1 LGHYREQAAPV
12 TVDLR
17 QSVEQ
22 VLTDYQAKLRAN
34 GICVDCR
41 FDNHRPVVANRVE
54 LVQVFSN
61 VIANAIDAM
70 PQVGVPQISE
80 TANSEKEGSQ
90 IVIRDSGAGIQQEHL
105 SRKFEPF
112 SQLKAIFAR
121 ALDSGEEA

>member
-1 LGHYREQAAPV
+1 LGYYREQAAPV
-12 TVDLR
+12 KVDLR

-41 FDNHRPVVANRVE
+41 FDNHRPVVANRGE

-61 VIANAIDAM
+61 VIANSIDAM
-70 PQVGVPQISE
+70 PQVGVLHIQISE
-80 TANSEKEGSQ
+80 TANSEKEGVQ

-105 SRKFEPF
+105 SRIFEPF
-112 SQLKAIFAR
+112 SQLKTIFAR
-121 ALDSGEEA
+121 VLGSG